1 MCHFMTRTYLFSILL
16 LYFFAVFDDSV
27 EFYVDIVM
35 AFKVVMAFE
44 VVTWEFFGCF
54 VQKSKM
60 EQFSIIGIF
69 CI

>member
-1 MCHFMTRTYLFSILL
+1 MVFIALNYVPFYDKKTYLFSILL

-44 VVTWEFFGCF
+44 VVT
-54 VQKSKM
+54 
-60 EQFSIIGIF
+60 
-69 CI
+69 